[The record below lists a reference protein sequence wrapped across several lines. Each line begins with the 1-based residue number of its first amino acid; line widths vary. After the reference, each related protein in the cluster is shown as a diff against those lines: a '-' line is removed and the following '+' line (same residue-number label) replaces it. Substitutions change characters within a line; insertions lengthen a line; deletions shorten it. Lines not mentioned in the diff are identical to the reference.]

1 MYDVS
6 SKMVVPPDEMDILEV
21 TPGTVCK
28 ARQHLVEA
36 ITRLKC
42 WKQVSQM
49 MHVQWEYVCGCQVCC
64 QEQKTK
70 GELIKPV
77 NLHKLAQTVNE

>member
-1 MYDVS
+1 
-6 SKMVVPPDEMDILEV
+6 
-21 TPGTVCK
+21 
-28 ARQHLVEA
+28 
-36 ITRLKC
+36 
-42 WKQVSQM
+42 M
-49 MHVQWEYVCGCQVCC
+49 MHVQWEYVCGCQPEVCC